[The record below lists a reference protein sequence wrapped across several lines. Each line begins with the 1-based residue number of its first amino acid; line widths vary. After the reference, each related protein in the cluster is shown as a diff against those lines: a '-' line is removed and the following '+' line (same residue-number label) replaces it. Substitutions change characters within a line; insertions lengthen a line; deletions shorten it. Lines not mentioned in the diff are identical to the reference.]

1 MQLNEDSLQSGD
13 LKNLVSH
20 IFEIDNYR
28 SKMGEDKDVVVVS
41 FTVESKHP
49 AEDLVNFV
57 EKGYQFVLDADMTP
71 GELSDGK
78 YRVFVELERNKE
90 IAENICNML
99 YGIKKLTGIDEFK
112 FRYHK
117 SFDSLDANKEKLDE
131 IVPRN
136 PNEYVSRMEEKEMNN
151 YENFFSNTM
160 LESIKMRG
168 NIIEF
173 RKIYAAPLRFR
184 FIKSGESRAVLE
196 SVEDRIAIG
205 MNDMADIMFL
215 TKYIGNYNITK
226 LGNKFMFENKGHAI
240 ILEKLNEFYI

>member
-117 SFDSLDANKEKLDE
+117 SFNSLDAVKEQLEE
-131 IVPRN
+131 IIPSN
-136 PNEYVSRMEEKEMNN
+136 PLT
-151 YENFFSNTM
+151 YEQQIQERKAGNAETFFAKTIPESLTM
-160 LESIKMRG
+160 QDDIIKIKKVYAESLKFK
-168 NIIEF
+168 II
-173 RKIYAAPLRFR
+173 AAGTR
-184 FIKSGESRAVLE
+184 RAVLE
-196 SVEDRIAIG
+196 SIEDKINVNEWAEVI
-205 MNDMADIMFL
+205 FL
-215 TKYIGNYNITK
+215 TKYFGDFNITK
-226 LGNKFMFENKGHAI
+226 FGNKLMFEDGGNAVL
-240 ILEKLNEFYI
+240 LERIK

>member
-117 SFDSLDANKEKLDE
+117 SFNSLDAVKEQLEE
-131 IVPRN
+131 IIPSN
-136 PNEYVSRMEEKEMNN
+136 PLT
-151 YENFFSNTM
+151 YEQQIQERKASNAETFFAKTIPESLTM
-160 LESIKMRG
+160 QDDIIKIKKVYAESLKFK
-168 NIIEF
+168 II
-173 RKIYAAPLRFR
+173 AAGTRQ
-184 FIKSGESRAVLE
+184 AVLE
-196 SVEDRIAIG
+196 SIEDKINVNEWAEVI
-205 MNDMADIMFL
+205 FL
-215 TKYIGNYNITK
+215 TKYFGDFNITK
-226 LGNKFMFENKGHAI
+226 FGNKLMFEDSGNAVL
-240 ILEKLNEFYI
+240 LERIK

>member
-117 SFDSLDANKEKLDE
+117 SFNSLDAVKEQLEE
-131 IVPRN
+131 IIPSN
-136 PNEYVSRMEEKEMNN
+136 PLT
-151 YENFFSNTM
+151 YEQQIQERKAGNAETFFAKTIPESLTM
-160 LESIKMRG
+160 QDDIIKIKKVYAESLKFK
-168 NIIEF
+168 II
-173 RKIYAAPLRFR
+173 AAGTRQ
-184 FIKSGESRAVLE
+184 AVLE
-196 SVEDRIAIG
+196 IIEDKINVNEWAEVI
-205 MNDMADIMFL
+205 FL
-215 TKYIGNYNITK
+215 TKYFGDFNITK
-226 LGNKFMFENKGHAI
+226 FGNKLMFEDSGNAVL
-240 ILEKLNEFYI
+240 LERIK

>member
-117 SFDSLDANKEKLDE
+117 SFNSLDAVKEQLEE
-131 IVPRN
+131 IIPSN
-136 PNEYVSRMEEKEMNN
+136 PLT
-151 YENFFSNTM
+151 YEQQIQERKAGNAETFFAKTIPESLTM
-160 LESIKMRG
+160 QDDIIKIKKVYAESLKFK
-168 NIIEF
+168 II
-173 RKIYAAPLRFR
+173 AAGTRQ
-184 FIKSGESRAVLE
+184 AVLE
-196 SVEDRIAIG
+196 SIEDKINVNEWAEVI
-205 MNDMADIMFL
+205 FL
-215 TKYIGNYNITK
+215 TKYFGDFNITK
-226 LGNKFMFENKGHAI
+226 FGNKLMFEDGGNAVL
-240 ILEKLNEFYI
+240 LERIK

>member
-117 SFDSLDANKEKLDE
+117 SFNSLDAVKEQLEE
-131 IVPRN
+131 IIPSN
-136 PNEYVSRMEEKEMNN
+136 PLT
-151 YENFFSNTM
+151 YEQQIQERKAGNAETFFAKTIPESLTM
-160 LESIKMRG
+160 QDDIIKIKKVYAESLKFK
-168 NIIEF
+168 II
-173 RKIYAAPLRFR
+173 AAGTRQ
-184 FIKSGESRAVLE
+184 AVLE
-196 SVEDRIAIG
+196 SIEDKINVNEWAEVI
-205 MNDMADIMFL
+205 FL
-215 TKYIGNYNITK
+215 TKYFGDFNITK
-226 LGNKFMFENKGHAI
+226 FGNKLMFEDSGNAVL
-240 ILEKLNEFYI
+240 LERIK